1 MVAMIFMDMIY
12 DYFRYKYMIRPIM
25 EELRQ
30 ETQTKKK
37 LIDQE
42 VLKNGDNPIKSRNS
56 IFDEIME

>member
-1 MVAMIFMDMIY
+1 MIAMIFMDIIY
-12 DYFRYKYMIRPIM
+12 DYLRYKYMIRPIM
-25 EELRQ
+25 EELRK

-42 VLKNGDNPIKSRNS
+42 VLKNGDHSIKSRNS